1 MEPTGGQD
9 DDHGSSGRTGSRRRP
24 SPAVYRR
31 RRLAV
36 TILALL
42 VVVAVAVGAV
52 AIAGVLGRGADAN
65 ADGSPTPGTTAAPVT
80 EDPAAPA
87 TPTPRASATPSPS
100 PTATRPPSPTATPS
114 PSPSASPSAR
124 PSASSKACDPD
135 DVVVGAETDR
145 QSYGPDD
152 IVMLALVVRNDGDT
166 ACAAN
171 VGTSQMEFLVTSGDE
186 RVFSSIDCQQ
196 ASQDLELTIEPGA
209 EQRAEFEW
217 SRNRSMP
224 GCTPVT
230 EEPGAGSYTVT
241 TKLGVRSS
249 SPVDFTLE

>member
-1 MEPTGGQD
+1 MEPTGGHD

-42 VVVAVAVGAV
+42 VVAALTVGAV
-52 AIAGVLGRGADAN
+52 AVAGVLGRGADAN

-80 EDPAAPA
+80 EEPAAATVPA

-100 PTATRPPSPTATPS
+100 PTATRSPSPTA
-114 PSPSASPSAR
+114 SASAR

-135 DVVVGAETDR
+135 DVVVRAETDR

-224 GCTPVT
+224 GCTAVT
-230 EEPGAGSYTVT
+230 EEPGAGRYTVT

>member
-1 MEPTGGQD
+1 MEPTGGH
-9 DDHGSSGRTGSRRRP
+9 DHGSSGRTGSRRRA

-36 TILALL
+36 TLLALL
-42 VVVAVAVGAV
+42 VVVALAVGAV

-65 ADGSPTPGTTAAPVT
+65 AGGSPMPEAT
-80 EDPAAPA
+80 A
-87 TPTPRASATPSPS
+87 TPEPVSPAETTPPTPAPSASATPSPS
-100 PTATRPPSPTATPS
+100 PTATRSPSPT
-114 PSPSASPSAR
+114 PSPSASASAK

-135 DVVVGAETDR
+135 DVVVEAETDR
-145 QSYGPDD
+145 QSYAPDD
-152 IVMLALVVRNDGDT
+152 IVMLALVVRNTGDT
-166 ACAAN
+166 PCAAN

-209 EQRAEFEW
+209 DQRAEFEW

-224 GCTPVT
+224 GCTAVK
-230 EEPGAGSYTVT
+230 EEPGAGEYTVI